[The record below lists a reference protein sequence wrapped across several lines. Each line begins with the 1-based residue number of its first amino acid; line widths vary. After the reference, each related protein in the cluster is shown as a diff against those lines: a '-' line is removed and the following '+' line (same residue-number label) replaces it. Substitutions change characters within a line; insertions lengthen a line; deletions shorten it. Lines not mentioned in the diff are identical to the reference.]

1 MKKTGKRE
9 VRISAKGLLSIAFG
23 MHNIDLGAVAQ
34 LVDQSQTKAI
44 GDAIHYATR
53 YMNGKRT
60 LKEVIDLILSDIDTS
75 GLDVLSKEPFGDYA
89 GFRGYELASA
99 INRLRTLKVLH
110 TMKKG

>member
-1 MKKTGKRE
+1 
-9 VRISAKGLLSIAFG
+9 
-23 MHNIDLGAVAQ
+23 
-34 LVDQSQTKAI
+34 
-44 GDAIHYATR
+44 
-53 YMNGKRT
+53 MNGKRT